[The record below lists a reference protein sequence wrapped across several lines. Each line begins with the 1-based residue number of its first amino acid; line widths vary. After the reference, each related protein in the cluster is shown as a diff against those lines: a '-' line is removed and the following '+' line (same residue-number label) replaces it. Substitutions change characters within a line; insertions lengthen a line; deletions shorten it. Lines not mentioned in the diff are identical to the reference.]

1 MGPISP
7 KGAIAHISKL
17 LVLSYIIDWI
27 FIIGVALIGYGFYKQ
42 DPNQRPFS
50 LTDPDISFP
59 FTEHETVSTATL
71 VLVSVLAPA
80 VIIILGA
87 ALLIPGTAAVGG
99 PTVSRSQLL
108 RRKFWEWNAG
118 WMGLALALAGA
129 WMATQGLKTLMGKP
143 RPDLLAR
150 CNPDVKK
157 IAEYAVGG
165 LGERLA
171 GAPVLVDWKI
181 CREQGYNLRVDGFSS
196 FPSGHS
202 SLSFA
207 GLGYL
212 TLWLAAKLSVG
223 FPYLPQ
229 FPVEGDDYSDER
241 TSVRTRGAAP
251 PVLLMILAFFP
262 TAVAFFIA
270 SSRWFNFRHHGFD
283 IICGAIIG
291 IFFAYIGMRMY
302 HLPIQRGAG
311 WAWGPRG
318 SRRAFVR
325 GIGFPSSLGTDS
337 WTYSRKE
344 KDAQFFN
351 GSGHTEPVHDV
362 ENIPMQEQPDE
373 ATADE
378 RV

>member
-1 MGPISP
+1 
-7 KGAIAHISKL
+7 
-17 LVLSYIIDWI
+17 
-27 FIIGVALIGYGFYKQ
+27 
-42 DPNQRPFS
+42 
-50 LTDPDISFP
+50 
-59 FTEHETVSTATL
+59 
-71 VLVSVLAPA
+71 
-80 VIIILGA
+80 
-87 ALLIPGTAAVGG
+87 
-99 PTVSRSQLL
+99 
-108 RRKFWEWNAG
+108 
-118 WMGLALALAGA
+118 
-129 WMATQGLKTLMGKP
+129 
-143 RPDLLAR
+143 
-150 CNPDVKK
+150 
-157 IAEYAVGG
+157 
-165 LGERLA
+165 
-171 GAPVLVDWKI
+171 
-181 CREQGYNLRVDGFSS
+181 
-196 FPSGHS
+196 
-202 SLSFA
+202 
-207 GLGYL
+207 
-212 TLWLAAKLSVG
+212 
-223 FPYLPQ
+223 
-229 FPVEGDDYSDER
+229 
-241 TSVRTRGAAP
+241 
-251 PVLLMILAFFP
+251 MILAFFP